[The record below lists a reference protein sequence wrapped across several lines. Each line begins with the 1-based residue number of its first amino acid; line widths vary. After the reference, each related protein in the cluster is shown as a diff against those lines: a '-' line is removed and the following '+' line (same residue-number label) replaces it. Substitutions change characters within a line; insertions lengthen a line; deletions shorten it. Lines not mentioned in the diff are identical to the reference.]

1 MANAYSTAVAYND
14 YISPVNL
21 ALVNTVLSSK
31 EQKYN
36 ANMAKI
42 DSVLETYGKM
52 DFYRDEDKQMMYENI
67 NVLLDSM
74 QGLDKMALSNPDTV
88 RGIENSFK
96 NAITPHLQQQL
107 VNTAKIRST
116 FSMLEDMR
124 KKNDEAYNEGNVAYM
139 LENSGFQGYA
149 SGETDSLGNMN
160 YIPYYDIDKAISDE
174 VKVWAKDYGVTEDIV
189 EQMVNHGGT
198 SYAIKQISKESLSP
212 ERVKQMILSK
222 ISRDPKAQQQVQI
235 NAWNKFN
242 GLSDEEF
249 TTNYRTAA
257 KDAEKAYSKTIAKID
272 ANLKTEVEGSENYKN
287 LLRQKEEATLNRDK
301 YKTIADS
308 TEQLNRTAVSN
319 QVYLEELANGYAN
332 MYAFERVT
340 KVDYNDLPIRIAKEI
355 RAEEQHAL
363 DKKKSLLEIQ
373 KLEGEVGTP
382 ENPPSVGVLAP
393 DGEIEDQSTIEELYT
408 ETVREREEEV
418 SNLDAL
424 LLKHDPVYA
433 GKETKEEKEAYIEEL
448 LSKDYDNVTA
458 IDGETGSIVMPPQEV
473 VDAIQRVKSKD
484 VNISNYTEIV
494 DKTLLSKTPEFYEGI
509 VNTYQSDPNKFR
521 SLSTEEVTNMPTTME
536 KVREGKSWS
545 ELSDQDR
552 AEITWE
558 SMNRVDTDIV
568 GTSDVAGKN
577 LLKVSLKLAE
587 ERMKK
592 YGGHRQQSK
601 MVEEIQGANVLGD
614 GAGGVVLGVLGTVEA
629 MGREVLRGIQSGITG
644 VDPTISDEVY
654 LWKEAGNRFS
664 RAGRAW
670 SNMLSTSETLD
681 SWSNA
686 EVDIN
691 GQSAEQYWKT
701 ILEASK
707 GDTQSAL
714 ASVRETP
721 RVGTSLTL
729 NSGSSNKL
737 EKRTAEELGNIA
749 SAYKQVEGDDKKVLR
764 GWSLTKNATIHAR
777 YNEDNTKVIVEAPM
791 EISYTN
797 SEGTTKKTI
806 NSQAVEIPI
815 EAVPGS
821 IINSL
826 GSSQSNW
833 RFSAKNPN
841 KVTPTFYYKDL
852 PSTKESQE
860 TIYNKLASELVNS
873 GLPEVQAIAIAEMG
887 SRRKSE
893 WISMYSSVLDTDAKK
908 NSAED
913 LLNSEYNVIFVGSEE
928 TKFKPRV
935 DITYPSG
942 ETQTVMVD
950 NMVLDASVVGNVLGK
965 TSSGVQAISMAIGN
979 EMYKISQQK

>member
-42 DSVLETYGKM
+42 DSVLETYGNM

-74 QGLDKMALSNPDTV
+74 QGLDKMSLSNPDTI

-96 NAITPHLQQQL
+96 NAITPHLQKQL

-124 KKNDEAYNEGNVAYM
+124 KKNDAAYNEGNVAYM
-139 LENSGFQGYA
+139 LENSGFREYA
-149 SGETDSLGNMN
+149 SGETDSLGDMN
-160 YIPYYDIDKAISDE
+160 YIPYYDIDKAIADE
-174 VKVWAKDYGVTEDIV
+174 LKVWAKDFGVTEDVV
-189 EQMVNHGGT
+189 EDMVNHGGT
-198 SYAIKQISKESLSP
+198 TYAIRQISKETLSP
-212 ERVKQMILSK
+212 DRVKQMIYSK
-222 ISRDPKAQQQVQI
+222 LSRDPKAQQQVQI

-249 TTNYRTAA
+249 TANYRAAA

-272 ANLKTEVEGSENYKN
+272 ASLKTEVEGSKNYRD
-287 LLRQKEEATLNRDK
+287 LIRQKEEAILNRDK
-301 YKTIADS
+301 YKKIADS
-308 TEQLNRTAVSN
+308 TQPLDRTAVAN
-319 QVYLEELANGYAN
+319 QVYIEELANGYAN
-332 MYAFERVT
+332 TYAFDRVT
-340 KVDYNDLPIRIAKEI
+340 GVKYNDLPIRIAKEI
-355 RAEEQHAL
+355 RAEEKHAL
-363 DKKKSLLEIQ
+363 DKKKTLLEIQ

-382 ENPPSVGVLAP
+382 QNPPSVGVLAP
-393 DGEIEDQSTIEELYT
+393 AGEPEAQKPIDELYT

-424 LLKHDPVYA
+424 LLEYDPVYA

-458 IDGETGSIVMPPQEV
+458 IDGGTGSIVMPPQEV

-484 VNISNYTEIV
+484 VSISNYTETV
-494 DKTLLSKTPEFYEGI
+494 DKILLSKTPEFYEGI

-558 SMNRVDTDIV
+558 SMNRVNTDIV
-568 GTSDVAGKN
+568 GENDKAGKN
-577 LLKVSLKLAE
+577 LLKVGLKLAE

-592 YGGHRQQSK
+592 YGGHRKKSE
-601 MVEEIQGANVLGD
+601 MVDEYDSPLLVSGLY
-614 GAGGVVLGVLGTVEA
+614 GAGYALTGLVEGA
-629 MGREVLRGIQSGITG
+629 GRGLARLVQTIITG
-644 VDPTISDEVY
+644 AEPDIDKTPVSFTRASE
-654 LWKEAGNRFS
+654 EFS

-670 SNMLSTSETLD
+670 DNMWKTSETLD
-681 SWSNA
+681 AWSNA

-714 ASVRETP
+714 ASARETP

-729 NSGSSNKL
+729 NSGSDNKL
-737 EKRTAEELGNIA
+737 EQRTAKELGSVA
-749 SAYKQVEGDDKKVLR
+749 SAYKQVEGEDKKVLR
-764 GWSLTKNATIHAR
+764 GWTLTKNAVVHAR

-791 EISYTN
+791 EIPYTDDK
-797 SEGTTKKTI
+797 GTTKKII
-806 NSQAVEIPI
+806 NSQAVEIPR
-815 EAVPGS
+815 EEVPS
-821 IINSL
+821 SVINSL

-841 KVTPTFYYKDL
+841 KVTPTFYYKAL

-860 TIYNKLASELVNS
+860 VIFNKLASEIVNS
-873 GLPEVQAIAIAEMG
+873 GVPEAQATAIAEMG
-887 SRRKSE
+887 SRRKTE
-893 WISMYSSVLDTDAKK
+893 WISMYSSVLDTDDKK
-908 NSAED
+908 NSAKD
-913 LLNSEYNVIFVGSEE
+913 LLDSEFNVIFVGSEE

-942 ETQTVMVD
+942 ETETVMID
-950 NMVLDASVVGNVLGK
+950 NMVLDASVVGDVLGK
-965 TSSGVQAISMAIGN
+965 TSAGVQAISMAIGN